1 MDVSLTLWAVV
12 FGLFLVMPAVDR
24 IAHQHVSVVSTKESA
39 LW

>member
-24 IAHQHVSVVSTKESA
+24 IAHQHASVISTKESA